1 MTSLDRIDRR
11 ILATLQRDGRLS
23 NVKLGQTVNLSPT
36 PCLERV
42 KRLEQAGYIEGYKAQ
57 LNAVQLNQGFLA
69 FITISLDR
77 VTTDVLEAFSAQARR
92 LPEIVECHMVGGGFD
107 FLIKVRTEN
116 MASFRRFLGEG
127 LATLPEVA
135 TTSTYFVMEQVVS
148 TGDIQVDQG

>member
-23 NVKLGQTVNLSPT
+23 NVKLAQTVNLSPT

-57 LNAVQLNQGFLA
+57 LNAVQLKQGFLA